1 MKQVSLT
8 INGNKVIA
16 GEGENLL
23 RVALA
28 NGIYIPNLCYM
39 KERAPEPASCRLC
52 FVGVAG
58 RETPVTAC
66 TETVVEGMVVNT
78 QDAAAC
84 RLSQTGFEL
93 IMASHALDCARC
105 ARNGTC
111 ELQQIAH
118 HLKVKINTKR
128 FRKILRGLPV
138 DDSHPNIRYEPDK
151 CMLCGRCVWVCHERV
166 MEPTLGYAYR
176 GFKRVVSTF
185 GGEPLAKH
193 ACERCHACVSVCP
206 VGALVLKDKQ

>member
-1 MKQVSLT
+1 MKNVTLT
-8 INGNKVIA
+8 IDGKTITA
-16 GEGENLL
+16 GKGENLL

-39 KERAPEPASCRLC
+39 EERSPEPASCRLC
-52 FVGVAG
+52 FVGVLG

-66 TETVVEGMVVNT
+66 TETVVESMVVNT
-78 QDAAAC
+78 QDAAAR

-111 ELQQIAH
+111 DLQQIAH
-118 HLKVKINTKR
+118 HLKVKLNTRR

-138 DDSHPNIRYEPDK
+138 DDSHSEVSYDPDK
-151 CMLCGRCVWVCHERV
+151 CVLCGRCVWVCHERV
-166 MEPTLGYAYR
+166 GEPALGFAQR

-185 GGEPLAKH
+185 GGEPLAKY
-193 ACERCHACVSVCP
+193 ACQKCRDCVIVCP
-206 VGALVLKDKQ
+206 VGALVLKEKQ